1 MSLLLL
7 LPIVLFALIA
17 MMMLC
22 GRTANGLCV
31 RTYGLPGSLM
41 GLHVEGVLV
50 ICPRGTRVLGSLG
63 NGEALT

>member
-7 LPIVLFALIA
+7 LPIVLFALTA
-17 MMMLC
+17 MLLLC
-22 GRTANGLCV
+22 GRTVNGMYV
-31 RTYGLPGSLM
+31 RTDGLPGSLL

-50 ICPRGTRVLGSLG
+50 ICPHGTRVLGSLG

>member
-1 MSLLLL
+1 
-7 LPIVLFALIA
+7 
-17 MMMLC
+17 
-22 GRTANGLCV
+22 
-31 RTYGLPGSLM
+31 M